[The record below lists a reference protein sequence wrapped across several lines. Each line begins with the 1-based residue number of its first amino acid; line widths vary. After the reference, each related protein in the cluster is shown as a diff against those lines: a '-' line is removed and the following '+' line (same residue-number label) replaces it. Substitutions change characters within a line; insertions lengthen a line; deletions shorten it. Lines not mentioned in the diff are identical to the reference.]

1 MLSENL
7 SWSALVHCLLFVD
20 PFLDCTPSFRA
31 LPLSSWMFNT
41 FTVKAIILL
50 AFSTALR
57 RPGLSSQKPNGV
69 SC

>member
-7 SWSALVHCLLFVD
+7 SWSALVHCLLFGD
-20 PFLDCTPSFRA
+20 LSLDCTPFFRA

-50 AFSTALR
+50 ASTAALWRALLR
-57 RPGLSSQKPNGV
+57 CQNPKG
-69 SC
+69 